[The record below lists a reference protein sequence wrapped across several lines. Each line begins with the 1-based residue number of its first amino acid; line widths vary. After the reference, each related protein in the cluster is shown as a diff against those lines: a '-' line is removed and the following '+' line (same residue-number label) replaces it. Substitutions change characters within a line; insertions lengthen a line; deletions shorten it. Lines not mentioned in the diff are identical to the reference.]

1 MAVPKPQLPGPLR
14 TLLFPSVVDAPA
26 REPLRG
32 PEPRPFLGPPNQ
44 HWWDSWVESAPVQH
58 LVRGGYLSGRHY
70 PQGCCWPFWRG
81 AGSSPRSRL
90 WMGAGWGPARWPP
103 ATRTS
108 SSALRC
114 CLPPSPCA
122 MPSRARCMPKRTT
135 RQVHGPC
142 QRAGPPAAPGL
153 AQSCRGVGV
162 PSPPPLPLGPLSS
175 TPPFPTGPGHARL
188 RDREPPDPTHAYA
201 AAAPLTHAEPR
212 PSPTPTPTLLRPRP
226 SPTHALRPQAQGHL
240 CRASPVASRRL

>member
-1 MAVPKPQLPGPLR
+1 MAEADNAAGPGLGLGRSGRPLGSPWRLAVPKPQLPGPLR

-188 RDREPPDPTHAYA
+188 RDREPPDPTHA
-201 AAAPLTHAEPR
+201 HI
-212 PSPTPTPTLLRPRP
+212 
-226 SPTHALRPQAQGHL
+226 
-240 CRASPVASRRL
+240 